1 MDLDGDSVA
10 SVPSS
15 DDCKTSE
22 DLTPGVSTKC
32 NGMGDSDK
40 NAVTEVNLLS
50 TGTGGVD
57 LNDSDSA
64 INAIDM
70 FLAEKGSNGHEE
82 ESDSVVGEKE
92 AESEG
97 NNVEGAGGVS
107 LSEHSTD
114 SSTSVSNRSHDDN
127 TDSNIT
133 PSQGDDS
140 STQPPQVESGDTTQD
155 RECLEKDD
163 LTLTE
168 EEEHEAGTEASSNTE
183 DTEKK
188 DEVDAEPI
196 YASEAMRAFHS
207 IVTAPETEPRDNTEP
222 MSPMD
227 VEMATEVGLVD
238 VSEGHVTEDTAGLSK
253 DTSGD
258 EAMDVTEPSEE
269 IQAVAKQPTEDEEM
283 DIEEAPS
290 DLAGE

>member
-1 MDLDGDSVA
+1 MPSI
-10 SVPSS
+10 PSS

-40 NAVTEVNLLS
+40 TAATEVNLLS
-50 TGTGGVD
+50 GGVD
-57 LNDSDSA
+57 LTDSDSA

-82 ESDSVVGEKE
+82 EGDSVVGEE
-92 AESEG
+92 DAEREG
-97 NNVEGAGGVS
+97 SSVEGVGGVS

-114 SSTSVSNRSHDDN
+114 SSTSVSHRSHNDN
-127 TDSNIT
+127 TDSNVT

-155 RECLEKDD
+155 REKDD
-163 LTLTE
+163 LTPAE

-188 DEVDAEPI
+188 DEVDAEPV

-222 MSPMD
+222 VSPMD
-227 VEMATEVGLVD
+227 VDMATEVGLGD
-238 VSEGHVTEDTAGLSK
+238 ISEGHATEETAGASK

-258 EAMDVTEPSEE
+258 EAMDVTEPSGD

-283 DIEEAPS
+283 DVEETQS

>member
-1 MDLDGDSVA
+1 MPSF
-10 SVPSS
+10 PSS
-15 DDCKTSE
+15 DDCKTSD

-40 NAVTEVNLLS
+40 TAVTEVNLLS

-82 ESDSVVGEKE
+82 EGDSVAGEKE

-97 NNVEGAGGVS
+97 SNEDGAGGVS

-114 SSTSVSNRSHDDN
+114 SSTSVSHRSHNDN
-127 TDSNIT
+127 TDSNVT

-140 STQPPQVESGDTTQD
+140 STQPPQVESGDTTRD
-155 RECLEKDD
+155 REKDD
-163 LTLTE
+163 LTPTE

-188 DEVDAEPI
+188 DEVDAEPV

-207 IVTAPETEPRDNTEP
+207 VVTAPDTEPCDNTEP

-227 VEMATEVGLVD
+227 VEMATE
-238 VSEGHVTEDTAGLSK
+238 GHATEDTAGPSK

-258 EAMDVTEPSEE
+258 EAMDVTEPSGE
-269 IQAVAKQPTEDEEM
+269 IQAAAQQPTEDEEM
-283 DIEEAPS
+283 DIEETPS